1 MNRNRTIDVPGAHG
15 PAPEFIVTP
24 ETLDAVSLPG
34 DRGGMILGSGPD
46 GQPVAV
52 SLLRPAPTR
61 IVSVG
66 GLYFARQL
74 ALRALATGAWVIIAT
89 ARPAAWKMLEHTA
102 GQTPDGKPAPLFQI
116 RRLTH
121 FPLPQFDEDTP
132 LLVIHDGGAVPQ
144 QELFPPRAAWQTTMY
159 VLPYLHPQVAST
171 PAANAADLVLLQ
183 RLQLSGA
190 NHAQRIWSLQ
200 PQQAQQLTQLKDDQ
214 VIVLGNWTW
223 TRVQLIT
230 SPKEQEILGPIRRG
244 D

>member
-89 ARPAAWKMLEHTA
+89 ARPAAWKMLEHT
-102 GQTPDGKPAPLFQI
+102 GKPRTPSPLFQI

-121 FPLPQFDEDTP
+121 FPPPFDEDTP
-132 LLVIHDGGAVPQ
+132 LLVIRWRRVPR
-144 QELFPPRAAWQTTMY
+144 QELFPPRAAGRPPCTCCYCTAVNARGQRRG
-159 VLPYLHPQVAST
+159 PGAAAAA
-171 PAANAADLVLLQ
+171 PAERGQ
-183 RLQLSGA
+183 
-190 NHAQRIWSLQ
+190 HAQRIGAFHPS
-200 PQQAQQLTQLKDDQ
+200 
-214 VIVLGNWTW
+214 
-223 TRVQLIT
+223 
-230 SPKEQEILGPIRRG
+230 RRSS
-244 D
+244 